1 MCETGRTEEWR
12 VCGGGVVEWG
22 GGCVWGGRWG
32 GGVKRATEMA
42 GDEDGPALAA
52 ITQCRVE
59 LRAHQHKDKLSQGE
73 FHGQE
78 ESVT

>member
-1 MCETGRTEEWR
+1 MESVWGW
-12 VCGGGVVEWG
+12 CGGMGWWV
-22 GGCVWGGRWG
+22 CVWGVLE
-32 GGVKRATEMA
+32 GGVKRAAEMA

>member
-1 MCETGRTEEWR
+1 MESVWVR
-12 VCGGGVVEWG
+12 VGGL
-22 GGCVWGGRWG
+22 CVWD
-32 GGVKRATEMA
+32 VKRATEMA

>member
-1 MCETGRTEEWR
+1 MESVWGW
-12 VCGGGVVEWG
+12 CGGMGWWV
-22 GGCVWGGRWG
+22 CVWGGGEGG
-32 GGVKRATEMA
+32 GGVKRAAEMA

>member
-1 MCETGRTEEWR
+1 
-12 VCGGGVVEWG
+12 
-22 GGCVWGGRWG
+22 
-32 GGVKRATEMA
+32 MA

>member
-1 MCETGRTEEWR
+1 MCG
-12 VCGGGVVEWG
+12 CGWG
-22 GGCVWGGRWG
+22 GGLYVW
-32 GGVKRATEMA
+32 GVKRATEMA
-42 GDEDGPALAA
+42 GDEDGPALTA

-73 FHGQE
+73 FHRQE

>member
-1 MCETGRTEEWR
+1 MGQ
-12 VCGGGVVEWG
+12 GGQKNGECVVWWNGVV
-22 GGCVWGGRWG
+22 CVCVEGAGM
-32 GGVKRATEMA
+32 GGVKRAAEMA

>member
-1 MCETGRTEEWR
+1 MS
-12 VCGGGVVEWG
+12 VGGWWG
-22 GGCVWGGRWG
+22 GERGYMW
-32 GGVKRATEMA
+32 GVKRATEMA
-42 GDEDGPALAA
+42 GDEDGPRPLCHNP
-52 ITQCRVE
+52 CRVE